1 MEIHSRFVSPSSLLI
16 FAYTVNKKHD
26 SGVIRVTC
34 YLLTRWQKFSQDA
47 LKIRFKKKIKIKIME
62 GLTKHAQ
69 GENITCLLPE
79 NTFLWKAA
87 QRESVRR
94 RRSCRTFERKT
105 NDWLCK
111 CWHFYELLQFS
122 SCLLEYSSGI
132 NRLSVLQMRLFFSLN
147 LKIQSQLKYVLCI
160 KSS

>member
-16 FAYTVNKKHD
+16 FASTVNKKHD

-47 LKIRFKKKIKIKIME
+47 LKIRFKKKIKIME

-69 GENITCLLPE
+69 GKNITCLLPE

-87 QRESVRR
+87 QRESVCH

-132 NRLSVLQMRLFFSLN
+132 NWLSVLQMRFFFPLN

-160 KSS
+160 ISS